1 MNVSFLSV
9 DSIAELKPSRAHWS
23 CFAALIMFFSV
34 GASSNVN
41 SATGFF
47 SDGTGAAIFYVT
59 DGATSGEGTYRNV
72 SNLNGLNY
80 GEFVVGSNN
89 LLLRGGEAQTFKN
102 DGGNVTG
109 VNQYYRIYLS
119 GATPGSF
126 TSINLP
132 FDTNLG
138 DGGNQRWKTT
148 ASNVNLLSGLTV
160 SGTYTVQYY
169 WQMFSNQGNPF
180 MSNSGNNYSTTFD
193 LYYDITAAANATNA
207 QNASGGTG
215 VFAGSGKFVKR
226 GDGTTQMTNANSG
239 YTGQT
244 FIDAGTVE
252 ISASA
257 GLGNGTVSI
266 GAQGSGSAAALRLS
280 SASGETSIANN
291 IIARSGGGA
300 RLIASAN
307 TSGVNTLSGN
317 ITLSNS
323 LAFNVAS
330 GGTLLFGGGLSTLTG
345 GSDVTRLALDGGGTL
360 IVTNAGS
367 GMPTTDRFQ
376 MRIGNGTLVIGAG
389 TILARTNTSGLGHAL
404 DLGVDLN
411 NAPVDGVSALRAS
424 NSVTI
429 SNSIYVSTTNSQAR
443 ILGASGANATATFSG
458 PIGLANAALWLDST
472 NGQTVSVSGAITNIS
487 GTGSLIK
494 TNAGLAVLSGA
505 NAYVGT
511 TLITNGNLRIANN
524 SALGT
529 SAAGTTVGSGAAL
542 ELSNNIAVTGEAL
555 TLNGTGISSGGA
567 LRNVHG
573 NNSSSGAITLASGSR
588 INSDTGTLTL
598 SGGITGAGIG
608 LTIGGA
614 GNTSISGT
622 GLNTS
627 TPGTLTKDGAGVLTI
642 SAAGDYTGGTTL
654 SEGTLRLNHVTAA
667 GSGKITQSSISTLEI
682 NTTGTV
688 ANTMDLYNVRTM
700 QTVTLSGNKTLFN
713 ATYTVDADTTTTES
727 GDLTGGGGITKAGA
741 GTLIVT
747 GNNTYT
753 GAVAVNAGLLNL
765 NSGTGGAAASAASV
779 SVASGATL
787 LISQSNQVNNSA
799 TVSLS
804 GGTIQRASGVSE
816 TFGTLDLTGNSTLDF
831 GTGGVGNLTFGTYEG
846 GTTPSH
852 MLSVS
857 NFAAGNTLVFGSNVG
872 SFLPTGG
879 ALSNAY
885 FSFNNGFTYNS
896 STFTITAIPEPS
908 TYAAAAGLLAMFL
921 WPVRRRLVKDVKSIL
936 GLRPTGRE
944 RIEAYRKA

>member
-1 MNVSFLSV
+1 
-9 DSIAELKPSRAHWS
+9 
-23 CFAALIMFFSV
+23 
-34 GASSNVN
+34 
-41 SATGFF
+41 
-47 SDGTGAAIFYVT
+47 
-59 DGATSGEGTYRNV
+59 
-72 SNLNGLNY
+72 
-80 GEFVVGSNN
+80 
-89 LLLRGGEAQTFKN
+89 
-102 DGGNVTG
+102 
-109 VNQYYRIYLS
+109 
-119 GATPGSF
+119 
-126 TSINLP
+126 
-132 FDTNLG
+132 
-138 DGGNQRWKTT
+138 
-148 ASNVNLLSGLTV
+148 
-160 SGTYTVQYY
+160 
-169 WQMFSNQGNPF
+169 
-180 MSNSGNNYSTTFD
+180 
-193 LYYDITAAANATNA
+193 
-207 QNASGGTG
+207 
-215 VFAGSGKFVKR
+215 
-226 GDGTTQMTNANSG
+226 
-239 YTGQT
+239 
-244 FIDAGTVE
+244 
-252 ISASA
+252 
-257 GLGNGTVSI
+257 
-266 GAQGSGSAAALRLS
+266 
-280 SASGETSIANN
+280 
-291 IIARSGGGA
+291 
-300 RLIASAN
+300 
-307 TSGVNTLSGN
+307 
-317 ITLSNS
+317 LSNS

-404 DLGVDLN
+404 DLGVDLT
-411 NAPVDGVSALRAS
+411 NAPVNAVAALRAS
-424 NSVTI
+424 NNVTV
-429 SNSIYVSTTNSQAR
+429 SNSIYVSSTNSQAR
-443 ILGASGANATATFSG
+443 IVGASGANATASFSG

-472 NGQTVSVSGAITNIS
+472 NGQTVSVSGAITNFS

-494 TNAGLAVLSGA
+494 TNEGLAILSGA

-511 TLITNGNLRIANN
+511 TLITNGTLRIANN

-542 ELSNNIAVTGEAL
+542 ELS
-555 TLNGTGISSGGA
+555 

-573 NNSSSGAITLASGSR
+573 NNSSSGAIALASASR

-627 TPGTLTKDGAGVLTI
+627 TSGTLTKDGAGVLTI

-667 GSGKITQSSISTLEI
+667 GSGKITQSSTNSTLEI

-688 ANTMDLYNVRTM
+688 ANAMDLCNIRTM
-700 QTVTLSGNKTLFN
+700 QNVTLSGNKTLFN

-741 GTLIVT
+741 GTLVVT
-747 GNNTYT
+747 GNNSYS

-908 TYAAAAGLLAMFL
+908 TYVAAAGLLAMFF
-921 WPVRRRLVKDVKSIL
+921 WPVRRRMMKDIKSIL

-944 RIEAYRKA
+944 RIEAYRNA